1 MTDTENSA
9 DREFMD
15 ELDRRSRFGNR
26 STRQLANDARS
37 FGELLRRKRE
47 LGLLSRKQLAEK
59 SGLSVATI
67 KLIEEG
73 KSVMPSVKTVLAL
86 LDVPDL
92 ALDFKDC
99 PPHIQPLG
107 ALGSGDAFH
116 RYQLSRHW
124 YASVHTA
131 YENLLKYLET
141 QPEPSLSDARAWLAK
156 RLEAIEAHYDD
167 IQPRGDAP

>member
-15 ELDRRSRFGNR
+15 ELGRRGRFGKR
-26 STRQLANDARS
+26 RTRQLANDARS

>member
-15 ELDRRSRFGNR
+15 ELDRRSRFGKR
-26 STRQLANDARS
+26 RTRQLANDARS

-47 LGLLSRKQLAEK
+47 LGLLTRRQLAEK

-73 KSVMPSVKTVLAL
+73 KSVRPSEKTVLAL

-107 ALGSGDAFH
+107 TLGHGETFERWQATKFWYLGARST
-116 RYQLSRHW
+116 YQD
-124 YASVHTA
+124 
-131 YENLLKYLET
+131 LLKYLET
-141 QPEPSLSDARAWLAK
+141 QPEPSPSDVRALIAK
-156 RLEAIEAHYDD
+156 RIARIEAQYD
-167 IQPRGDAP
+167 IQPRGDSP